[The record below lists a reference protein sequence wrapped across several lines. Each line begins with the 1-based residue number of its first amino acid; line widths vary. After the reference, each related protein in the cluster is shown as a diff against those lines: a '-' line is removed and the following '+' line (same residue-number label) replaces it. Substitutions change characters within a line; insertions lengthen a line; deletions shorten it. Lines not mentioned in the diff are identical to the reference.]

1 MIFSTPIPQKK
12 NNIYINVTIRMQVGR
27 SAFFVFVL
35 KRICFSA
42 FKRQRSW
49 IASLFAARRPLSGA
63 WLGKENHPRSA
74 PVFSFPKPCAK
85 RQSKGREPIKSG
97 KHIPMGLFILKI
109 IKNMKLQLIEKISRQ
124 AVALVLL
131 AGICLLYNKGI
142 VPVYTIVLF
151 LFSGTIIGFFFRTL
165 SFVIK
170 IILVLLLAGMFV

>member
-1 MIFSTPIPQKK
+1 MLLNLLITLITCCIRQIENPSHSFNFLPA
-12 NNIYINVTIRMQVGR
+12 NIALCRVD
-27 SAFFVFVL
+27 
-35 KRICFSA
+35 C
-42 FKRQRSW
+42 
-49 IASLFAARRPLSGA
+49 ARRPLSGA
-63 WLGKENHPRSA
+63 GWLKENHPRFA
-74 PVFSFPKPCAK
+74 AVFSFAKPCAK
-85 RQSKGREPIKSG
+85 RQSKGRRPIKSG

-131 AGICLLYNKGI
+131 AGICLLYSKGI

-170 IILVLLLAGMFV
+170 IILVLLLAGIFV

>member
-1 MIFSTPIPQKK
+1 
-12 NNIYINVTIRMQVGR
+12 
-27 SAFFVFVL
+27 
-35 KRICFSA
+35 
-42 FKRQRSW
+42 
-49 IASLFAARRPLSGA
+49 
-63 WLGKENHPRSA
+63 
-74 PVFSFPKPCAK
+74 
-85 RQSKGREPIKSG
+85 
-97 KHIPMGLFILKI
+97 MGLFVLKI